1 MTTIELP
8 VYGITINVANRDGS
22 ISSSGLQDD
31 AASPEY
37 RAAVD
42 GLLSLILGHACAGIN
57 VRSPV
62 YLEGI
67 EVGMDHIWKQY
78 GE

>member
-1 MTTIELP
+1 MKTIELP
-8 VYGITINVANRDGS
+8 VYGITINVANKGGS

-31 AASPEY
+31 AAPLEY
-37 RAAVD
+37 KAAVD

-57 VRSPV
+57 VLSPV

-67 EVGMDHIWKQY
+67 EVAAESIWNQY

>member
-1 MTTIELP
+1 MKTIELP
-8 VYGITINVANRDGS
+8 VYGITINVADKGGS
-22 ISSSGLQDD
+22 ISSTGLQDD

-42 GLLSLILGHACAGIN
+42 GLLSLILGHASAGIN
-57 VRSPV
+57 VRRPV

-67 EVGMDHIWKQY
+67 EVAAESIWNQY